1 LDLKKI
7 LKIIFLVIISIEIIA
22 LILFFAQPHFST
34 QNIQKAKDSSVSVL
48 PDSCEEY
55 VTHANQLNDSV
66 RNYLEQSYLSGI
78 GILKYYKEIK
88 PKLDSGKL
96 VLIENNRH
104 YLLDTMYYSYPFL
117 TVKSANLLNEI
128 GEKFHQKLK
137 NTHLKKTKFIVT
149 SLLRTVS
156 SISRLRKR
164 NRNAIKYSSHLHGTS
179 FDISYDEFDNPKKL
193 SNAEFE
199 YLKEILA
206 QSIFEL
212 RNEEKCWATHE
223 KWQTCFHVVSR

>member
-1 LDLKKI
+1 MKKA
-7 LKIIFLVIISIEIIA
+7 LKIIFLVIISFEIVA
-22 LILFFAQPHFST
+22 LVVFFVQPNFST
-34 QNIQKAKDSSVSVL
+34 KNIQKAKESPFSIL

-66 RNYLEQSYLSGI
+66 KSYLAHSYTNGI
-78 GILKYYKEIK
+78 GILKYYREIE

-96 VLIENNRH
+96 VLIETNKY
-104 YLLDTMYYSYPFL
+104 YLLENMFYSYPFL
-117 TVKSANLLNEI
+117 TVKGAKLLDEI

-137 NTHLKKTKFIVT
+137 NTHLKKSKFIVT
-149 SLLRTVS
+149 SLLRTIS
-156 SISRLRKR
+156 SVTRLRKI
-164 NRNAIKYSSHLHGTS
+164 NGNAIKYSSHLHGTS
-179 FDISYDEFDNPKKL
+179 FDISYDEFHNPKRL
-193 SNAEFE
+193 SAAEFE

-212 RNEEKCWATHE
+212 RSEGKCWATHE